1 MGAVQLTVMRTQVL
15 ALVLVLI
22 LAFPLQ
28 SVTAEED
35 DETLEA
41 RETWAEFFPDSES
54 TILQWRNIETTDGL
68 LLDQLKMAT
77 YEIHRKENG
86 RFFANAIT
94 PETIVAEDI
103 PACYMNDLN
112 EDCSGKGHTFVYEP
126 APGTSGEVSYAVVT
140 VLRDGTRT
148 EEVNVGLSQIPG
160 GHREVVPDSIAPE
173 LFAAQYDV
181 ANQSTVFTWRPSC
194 AGNNF
199 YHSLYEHS
207 VPATKSTWD
216 GMDKTLVTNFIP
228 ATSSQFTLDW
238 TNQSIDREVYYTLT
252 CFYPPY
258 CDDFGCYPAREDTRL
273 HSANSL
279 TTPLIEDNQAPRYGG
294 SLIAQFN
301 PSEAQT
307 VLQWSEVTQSDIAK
321 IRIYHALSPIVS
333 FEQSG
338 VQVLA
343 ELDTTSVEFIHQLS
357 DDWMLTS
364 HYAIGLVDTRGNI
377 QIDEFDVS
385 GKVGPILERNVPI
398 SISELHIEQDDTTLH
413 FEWELDARF
422 ITGDAIL
429 WTSTSSNPDM
439 TPAWEELTRLNPK
452 TLEHHMT
459 FEEMGEAWYALT
471 LEGTWGTSPGSH
483 LDDRI
488 LLGRNAVFFAPED
501 QPDDS
506 ATTNDSS
513 AIERVD
519 LPEFMLRLTDE
530 NLSLSNGDWVT
541 LQSQTNET
549 FTLQFTHSQTN
560 STIRWTD
567 ALNTNPFWFSASQS
581 GDEFSIKVEEPV
593 NLIHIES
600 TNVNGEIHIVRIGI
614 DWPEE
619 EIVQPNNSSDSE
631 LIVDKEASSED
642 SVSLPLLLIVGVIA
656 AYILIIVSMKGNEE
670 NVFTTEE
677 E

>member
-1 MGAVQLTVMRTQVL
+1 MDAVQLGVMRTRL
-15 ALVLVLI
+15 IALVLVFI
-22 LAFPLQ
+22 FASPLPP
-28 SVTAEED
+28 VAAEED
-35 DETLEA
+35 DGTLEA

-54 TILQWRNIETTDGL
+54 TILRWRNIETTDGL

-86 RFFANAIT
+86 RFFANALT
-94 PETIVAEDI
+94 SETIVAEDI

-126 APGTSGEVSYAVVT
+126 APGTSREVSYAIVT
-140 VLRDGTRT
+140 ILRDGTRT
-148 EEVNVGLSQIPG
+148 EAVNVGLSQTLG
-160 GHREVVPDSIAPE
+160 GHREEVPASIAPE
-173 LFAAQYDV
+173 LFAARYDV
-181 ANQSTVFTWRPSC
+181 TNQSTVFTWRPTC

-216 GMDKTLVTNFIP
+216 GMDKILITNFIP

-258 CDDFGCYPAREDTRL
+258 CDDNGCYQAREDTRL

-279 TTPLIEDNQAPRYGG
+279 TTPVIEDNQAPRYGG

-301 PSEAQT
+301 PNEAQT
-307 VLQWSEVTQSDIAK
+307 ILQWSEVTQLDIAK
-321 IRIYHALSPIVS
+321 IRIYHAMNPIVS

-343 ELDTTSVEFIHQLS
+343 ELDTTSTEFIHQLS

-364 HYAIGLVDTRGNI
+364 HYAIGLVDTRGNV
-377 QIDEFDVS
+377 QIDQFDVS

-398 SISELHIEQDDTTLH
+398 SISELQVKQDNSTLS

-422 ITGDAIL
+422 INGDATL

-439 TPAWEELTRLNPK
+439 TPAWEEITRLNPK
-452 TLEHHMT
+452 TLEHHIT
-459 FEEMGEAWYALT
+459 FDELGEAWYALT
-471 LEGTWGTSPGSH
+471 LEGNWGASPGSH

-488 LLGRNAVFFAPED
+488 LLGQNAVFFVPQEQPED
-501 QPDDS
+501 RETS
-506 ATTNDSS
+506 NDSG
-513 AIERVD
+513 ATERVD
-519 LPEFMLRLTDE
+519 LPEFMLRLTEE
-530 NLSLSNGDWVT
+530 NQSLSNGDWLI
-541 LQSQTNET
+541 LQSQTNDT
-549 FTLQFTHSQTN
+549 FTLRFTHSQTN

-567 ALNTNPFWFSASQS
+567 ALNTNPFWSSASQS
-581 GDEFSIKVEEPV
+581 GDEFSIMVEEPV

-600 TNVNGEIHIVRIGI
+600 TNVNGQIHIIRIGI

-619 EIVQPNNSSDSE
+619 EIVQPNNSSDSQ
-631 LIVDKEASSED
+631 LVDNKEASPED

>member
-1 MGAVQLTVMRTQVL
+1 MDAVQLGVMRTRLL

-22 LAFPLQ
+22 FTSPLP
-28 SVTAEED
+28 SVAAEED

-41 RETWAEFFPDSES
+41 RETWTEFFPDSES
-54 TILQWRNIETTDGL
+54 TVLRWRNIETTDGL

-77 YEIHRKENG
+77 YEIHRRENG
-86 RFFANAIT
+86 RFFANALT

-112 EDCSGKGHTFVYEP
+112 EDCSGKWHTFVYEP
-126 APGTSGEVSYAVVT
+126 APGTSGEVSYAIVT
-140 VLRDGTRT
+140 ILRDGTRT
-148 EEVNVGLSQIPG
+148 EAVNVGLSQTLW
-160 GHREVVPDSIAPE
+160 GHREEVPASIAPE
-173 LFAAQYDV
+173 LFAARYDV
-181 ANQSTVFTWRPSC
+181 ANQSTVFTWRPTC

-216 GMDKTLVTNFIP
+216 DMDKILITNFIP

-258 CDDFGCYPAREDTRL
+258 CDDDGCYPAREDTRL

-279 TTPLIEDNQAPRYGG
+279 TTPVIEDNQAPRYGG

-307 VLQWSEVTQSDIAK
+307 TLQWSEVTQLDVAK
-321 IRIYHALSPIVS
+321 IRIYHAMNPIVS

-338 VQVLA
+338 VQLLA
-343 ELDTTSVEFIHQLS
+343 ELDTTSTEFIHQLS

-364 HYAIGLVDTRGNI
+364 HYAIGLVDTRGNV
-377 QIDEFDVS
+377 QIDQFDVS

-398 SISELHIEQDDTTLH
+398 SISALQLNQDNSTLY

-422 ITGDAIL
+422 VNGDATL
-429 WTSTSSNPDM
+429 WTSTSSNPNM
-439 TPAWEELTRLNPK
+439 TPAWEEITRLDPK

-459 FEEMGEAWYALT
+459 FDQLGEAWYALT
-471 LEGTWGTSPGSH
+471 LEGTWGESPGPH

-488 LLGRNAVFFAPED
+488 LLGQNAVFFAPQEQPED
-501 QPDDS
+501 RP
-506 ATTNDSS
+506 TTNDPG
-513 AIERVD
+513 AAERVD
-519 LPEFMLRLTDE
+519 LPEFMLRFTEE
-530 NLSLSNGDWVT
+530 NQSLSNGDWLT
-541 LQSQTNET
+541 LQSQTNDT
-549 FTLQFTHSQTN
+549 FRLRFTHSQTN

-567 ALNTNPFWFSASQS
+567 ALNTNPFWSSASQT
-581 GDEFSIKVEEPV
+581 GDEFSIMVEEPV

-600 TNVNGEIHIVRIGI
+600 TNVNGDIHIVRIGI

-619 EIVQPNNSSDSE
+619 EIVQPNNSSDSQ
-631 LIVDKEASSED
+631 LVDEKEASSED
-642 SVSLPLLLIVGVIA
+642 SVSLLLLLIVGILA
-656 AYILIIVSMKGNEE
+656 AYTLIIVSMKGNEE

>member
-1 MGAVQLTVMRTQVL
+1 MRTQVF
-15 ALVLVLI
+15 ALVLVFL

-28 SVTAEED
+28 SVAAEED

-54 TILQWRNIETTDGL
+54 TMLQWRNIETTDGL

-77 YEIHRKENG
+77 YEIHRVENG

-94 PETIVAEDI
+94 PETMVAEDI

-112 EDCSGKGHTFVYEP
+112 EDCSGKRHTFVYEP

-148 EEVNVGLSQIPG
+148 ESVNVGLSQIPG
-160 GHREVVPDSIAPE
+160 GHREVVPDSVAPE

-181 ANQSTVFTWRPSC
+181 TNQSTVFTWRPAC

-207 VPATKSTWD
+207 VPATKSSWD
-216 GMDKTLVTNFIP
+216 AMDKTLVTNFIP
-228 ATSSQFTLDW
+228 ATSSKFTLDW

-279 TTPLIEDNQAPRYGG
+279 TAPIIEDNQAPRYGG

-301 PSEAQT
+301 PDESQT

-321 IRIYHALSPIVS
+321 IRIYHATSPIVS

-364 HYAIGLVDTRGNI
+364 HYAIGLVDTRGNV
-377 QIDEFDVS
+377 QIDQFDVS
-385 GKVGPILERNVPI
+385 GKVGPILERNVPL
-398 SISELHIEQDDTTLH
+398 SISELHIEQDNTTLH
-413 FEWELDARF
+413 FDWKLDARF
-422 ITGDAIL
+422 ISGDAIL
-429 WTSTSSNPDM
+429 WTSTSPNPDM

-452 TLEHHMT
+452 TLEHHIT
-459 FEEMGEAWYALT
+459 IEELGQAWYALT
-471 LEGTWGTSPGSH
+471 LEGTWGASPGPH

-488 LLGRNAVFFAPED
+488 LLGQNAVYFSPQE
-501 QPDDS
+501 QTDDP
-506 ATTNDSS
+506 AKTNDSS

-530 NLSLSNGDWVT
+530 NRSLRNGDWVT
-541 LQSQTNET
+541 LQSQTNDI

-567 ALNTNPFWFSASQS
+567 ALNTNPFWSSASMS
-581 GDEFSIKVEEPV
+581 DDEFSIRIEEPV

-600 TNVNGEIHIVRIGI
+600 TNVNGDIHIVRIGI

-619 EIVQPNNSSDSE
+619 EIKQTNNTSDSQ
-631 LIVDKEASSED
+631 LVDDKEGSSED
-642 SVSLPLLLIVGVIA
+642 SISLPLLLIVGVIA

-670 NVFTTEE
+670 NHFTAEE

>member
-1 MGAVQLTVMRTQVL
+1 MDAVQLRVMRTRL
-15 ALVLVLI
+15 IALVLVFMF
-22 LAFPLQ
+22 ASPLS
-28 SVTAEED
+28 SVAAEED
-35 DETLEA
+35 DGTLEA

-54 TILQWRNIETTDGL
+54 TILRWRNIETTDGL

-86 RFFANAIT
+86 RFFANALT
-94 PETIVAEDI
+94 SETIVAEDI

-126 APGTSGEVSYAVVT
+126 APGTSREVSYAIVT
-140 VLRDGTRT
+140 ILRDGTRT
-148 EEVNVGLSQIPG
+148 EAVNVGLSQTLG
-160 GHREVVPDSIAPE
+160 GHREEVPASIAPE
-173 LFAAQYDV
+173 LFAARYDV
-181 ANQSTVFTWRPSC
+181 TNQSTVFTWRPTC

-216 GMDKTLVTNFIP
+216 GMDKILITNFIP

-258 CDDFGCYPAREDTRL
+258 CDDNGCYQAREDTRL

-279 TTPLIEDNQAPRYGG
+279 TTPVIEDNQAPRYGG

-307 VLQWSEVTQSDIAK
+307 ILQWSEVTQLDIAK
-321 IRIYHALSPIVS
+321 IRIYHAMNPIVS

-343 ELDTTSVEFIHQLS
+343 ELDTTSTEFIHQLS

-364 HYAIGLVDTRGNI
+364 HYAIGLVDTRGNV
-377 QIDEFDVS
+377 QIDQFDVS

-398 SISELHIEQDDTTLH
+398 SISELQLKQDNSTLS

-422 ITGDAIL
+422 INGDATL

-439 TPAWEELTRLNPK
+439 TPAWEEITRLNPK
-452 TLEHHMT
+452 TLEHHIT
-459 FEEMGEAWYALT
+459 FDELGEAWYALT
-471 LEGTWGTSPGSH
+471 LEGNWGASPGSH

-488 LLGRNAVFFAPED
+488 LLGQNAVFFVPQEQPED
-501 QPDDS
+501 RETS
-506 ATTNDSS
+506 NDSG

-519 LPEFMLRLTDE
+519 LPEFMLHLTEE
-530 NLSLSNGDWVT
+530 NQSLNNGDWLT
-541 LQSQTNET
+541 LQPQTNDT
-549 FTLQFTHSQTN
+549 FTLRFTHSQTN

-567 ALNTNPFWFSASQS
+567 ALNTNPFWSSASQS
-581 GDEFSIKVEEPV
+581 GDEFSIMVEEPV

-600 TNVNGEIHIVRIGI
+600 TNVNGEIHIIRIGI

-619 EIVQPNNSSDSE
+619 EIVQPNNSSDSQ
-631 LIVDKEASSED
+631 LVDDKEASPED

-670 NVFTTEE
+670 NVFKTEE

>member
-1 MGAVQLTVMRTQVL
+1 MRTQVL

-54 TILQWRNIETTDGL
+54 TILQWRNIETADGL
-68 LLDQLKMAT
+68 ILDQLKMAT
-77 YEIHRKENG
+77 YEIHRIENG

-160 GHREVVPDSIAPE
+160 GHREVVPASIAPE

-279 TTPLIEDNQAPRYGG
+279 TAPIIEDNQAPRYGG

-321 IRIYHALSPIVS
+321 IRIYHASSPIVS

-377 QIDEFDVS
+377 QIDQFDVS

-398 SISELHIEQDDTTLH
+398 SISELHIEQDNSTLH

-422 ITGDAIL
+422 ISGDAIL
-429 WTSTSSNPDM
+429 WTSTTSNPNM

-471 LEGTWGTSPGSH
+471 LEGTWGASPGSH

-488 LLGRNAVFFAPED
+488 LLGQNAVFFAPEE

-519 LPEFMLRLTDE
+519 LPEFMLRLTNE

-581 GDEFSIKVEEPV
+581 GGEFSIKVEEPV

-600 TNVNGEIHIVRIGI
+600 TNVNGEIYIVRIGI
-614 DWPEE
+614 DWPEQ
-619 EIVQPNNSSDSE
+619 EIVQPNTSSDSQ
-631 LIVDKEASSED
+631 LVDDKEASSED

-656 AYILIIVSMKGNEE
+656 AYILIILSMKGNEE
-670 NVFTTEE
+670 NLFTTEE

>member
-1 MGAVQLTVMRTQVL
+1 MRTQVL

-54 TILQWRNIETTDGL
+54 TILQWRNIETADGL

-77 YEIHRKENG
+77 YEIHRIENG

-160 GHREVVPDSIAPE
+160 GHREVVPASIAPE

-279 TTPLIEDNQAPRYGG
+279 TAPIIEDNQAPRYGG

-321 IRIYHALSPIVS
+321 IRIYHASSPIVS

-377 QIDEFDVS
+377 QIDQFDVS

-398 SISELHIEQDDTTLH
+398 SISELHIEQDNSTLH

-422 ITGDAIL
+422 ISGDAIL
-429 WTSTSSNPDM
+429 WTSTTSNPNM

-471 LEGTWGTSPGSH
+471 LEGTWGASPGSH

-488 LLGRNAVFFAPED
+488 LLGQNAVFFAPEE

-519 LPEFMLRLTDE
+519 LPEFMLRLTNE

-581 GDEFSIKVEEPV
+581 GGEFSIKVEEPV

-600 TNVNGEIHIVRIGI
+600 TNVNGEIYIVRIGI
-614 DWPEE
+614 DWPEQ
-619 EIVQPNNSSDSE
+619 EIVQPNTSSDSQ
-631 LIVDKEASSED
+631 LVDDKEASSED

-656 AYILIIVSMKGNEE
+656 AYILIILSMKGNEE
-670 NVFTTEE
+670 NLFTTEE

>member
-1 MGAVQLTVMRTQVL
+1 MRTQVL

-54 TILQWRNIETTDGL
+54 TILQWRNIETADGL

-77 YEIHRKENG
+77 YEIHRIENG
-86 RFFANAIT
+86 RFFTNAIT

-160 GHREVVPDSIAPE
+160 GHREVVPASIAPE

-279 TTPLIEDNQAPRYGG
+279 TAPIIEDNQAPRYGG

-321 IRIYHALSPIVS
+321 IRIYHASSPIVS

-377 QIDEFDVS
+377 QIDQFDVS

-398 SISELHIEQDDTTLH
+398 SISELHIEQDNSTLH

-422 ITGDAIL
+422 ISGDAIL
-429 WTSTSSNPDM
+429 WTSTTSNPNM

-471 LEGTWGTSPGSH
+471 LEGTWGASPGSH

-488 LLGRNAVFFAPED
+488 LLGQNAVFFAPEE

-513 AIERVD
+513 SIERVD
-519 LPEFMLRLTDE
+519 LPEFMLRLTNE

-581 GDEFSIKVEEPV
+581 GGEFSIKVEEPV

-600 TNVNGEIHIVRIGI
+600 TNVNGEIYIVRIGI
-614 DWPEE
+614 DWPEQ
-619 EIVQPNNSSDSE
+619 EIVQPNTSSDSQ
-631 LIVDKEASSED
+631 LVDYKEASSED

-656 AYILIIVSMKGNEE
+656 AYILIILSMKGNEE
-670 NVFTTEE
+670 NLFTTEE

>member
-1 MGAVQLTVMRTQVL
+1 MDAMQLVVMRTQAIGLILLLML
-15 ALVLVLI
+15 AL
-22 LAFPLQ
+22 PLQ
-28 SVTAEED
+28 SVAAED
-35 DETLEA
+35 DETLEV
-41 RETWAEFFPDSES
+41 REAWAEFFPDSES
-54 TILQWRNIETTDGL
+54 TVLQWRNIETTDGL

-77 YEIHRKENG
+77 YEIHRIENG
-86 RFFANAIT
+86 RFFTNALT

-112 EDCSGKGHTFVYEP
+112 EVCSGKGHTFVYEP
-126 APGTSGEVSYAVVT
+126 APGTSGEVSYAIVT
-140 VLRDGTRT
+140 ILRDGTRT
-148 EEVNVGLSQIPG
+148 ETVNTGLSQIPA
-160 GHREVVPDSIAPE
+160 GHREIVPASIAPE

-181 ANQSTVFTWRPSC
+181 ANQSTVFTWRPAC
-194 AGNNF
+194 GGNNF

-228 ATSSQFTLDW
+228 ATASQFTLDW
-238 TNQSIDREVYYTLT
+238 TNQTVDREVYYTLT

-258 CDDFGCYPAREDTRL
+258 CDDFDCYPAREDTRL

-279 TTPLIEDNQAPRYGG
+279 TAPIIEDNQAPRYGG

-307 VLQWSEVTQSDIAK
+307 VLQWSEITQSEIAK
-321 IRIYHALSPIVS
+321 IRIYHAMSPIVS

-343 ELDTTSVEFIHQLS
+343 ELDSTSVEFIHQLS

-377 QIDEFDVS
+377 QIDQFDVS
-385 GKVGPILERNVPI
+385 GKVGPILERNIPI
-398 SISELHIEQDDTTLH
+398 SISDLHIEQDNSTLH
-413 FEWELDARF
+413 FEWDLDRRF
-422 ITGDAIL
+422 ISGDAIL

-439 TPAWEELTRLNPK
+439 TPAWEELTRLNPR
-452 TLEHHMT
+452 TFEHYMT

-471 LEGTWGTSPGSH
+471 LEGTWGASPGSH

-488 LLGRNAVFFAPED
+488 LLGQNAVFFAPQE
-501 QPDDS
+501 QPDDR
-506 ATTNDSS
+506 ATINDSN
-513 AIERVD
+513 ATERVD

-530 NLSLSNGDWVT
+530 NQSLSNGDWVT
-541 LQSQTNET
+541 LQSQTNNT
-549 FTLQFTHSQTN
+549 FTLRFTHSQTN
-560 STIRWTD
+560 STTRWTD
-567 ALNTNPFWFSASQS
+567 ALNANPFWSPVSQS
-581 GDEFSIKVEEPV
+581 GDEFSIMVEEPI

-619 EIVQPNNSSDSE
+619 EIVQPNNSSDSQ
-631 LIVDKEASSED
+631 LVDEKEASSED
-642 SVSLPLLLIVGVIA
+642 SVSLPLLLIVGIIA
-656 AYILIIVSMKGNEE
+656 AYTLIIVPMKGNEE
-670 NVFTTEE
+670 NVFRTEE

>member
-1 MGAVQLTVMRTQVL
+1 MRTQAIGL
-15 ALVLVLI
+15 ILLLI

-77 YEIHRKENG
+77 YEVHRTENG
-86 RFFANAIT
+86 RFFTNAIT

-112 EDCSGKGHTFVYEP
+112 EDCSGKVHTFVYEP

-140 VLRDGTRT
+140 VLRDGMRT
-148 EEVNVGLSQIPG
+148 EAVNVGMSQIPG
-160 GHREVVPDSIAPE
+160 GHREVVPASVAPE

-207 VPATKSTWD
+207 VPATKSTWA

-279 TTPLIEDNQAPRYGG
+279 TSPIIEDNQAPRYGG

-301 PSEAQT
+301 PSEFQT

-321 IRIYHALSPIVS
+321 IRIYHATSPIVS
-333 FEQSG
+333 LEQNG

-364 HYAIGLVDTRGNI
+364 YYAIGLVDTRGNI
-377 QIDEFDVS
+377 QIDQFDVS
-385 GKVGPILERNVPI
+385 GKVGPILERNLPI
-398 SISELHIEQDDTTLH
+398 SISELNIEQDNSTLH
-413 FEWELDARF
+413 FEWNLDARF
-422 ITGDAIL
+422 ISGDAIL

-471 LEGTWGTSPGSH
+471 LEGTWGASPGPH
-483 LDDRI
+483 IDDRI
-488 LLGRNAVFFAPED
+488 LLGQNAVYFAPQE
-501 QPDDS
+501 QPENP

-513 AIERVD
+513 AIEFVD
-519 LPEFMLRLTDE
+519 LPEFLLRLTDE

-541 LQSQTNET
+541 LQSQTNDN
-549 FTLQFTHSQTN
+549 FTLRFTHSQTN

-567 ALNTNPFWFSASQS
+567 ALNTNPFWSSASQT
-581 GDEFSIKVEEPV
+581 GDDFSIKVEEPV

-619 EIVQPNNSSDSE
+619 EIVQPNNSSDSQ
-631 LIVDKEASSED
+631 LVDNKEASAED
-642 SVSLPLLLIVGVIA
+642 SVSLPLLLIIGVIA

-670 NVFTTEE
+670 SVFTTEE

>member
-1 MGAVQLTVMRTQVL
+1 MRTQVF
-15 ALVLVLI
+15 ALVLVLL

-28 SVTAEED
+28 LVAAEED

-54 TILQWRNIETTDGL
+54 TILQWRNIDTTDGL

-86 RFFANAIT
+86 RFFANALT

-112 EDCSGKGHTFVYEP
+112 EDCSGKWHTFVYEP
-126 APGTSGEVSYAVVT
+126 APGTSREVSYAIVT
-140 VLRDGTRT
+140 ILRDGTRT
-148 EEVNVGLSQIPG
+148 EAVNVGLSQTLW
-160 GHREVVPDSIAPE
+160 GHREEVPASIAPE
-173 LFAAQYDV
+173 LFAARYDV
-181 ANQSTVFTWRPSC
+181 ANQSTVFTWRPAC

-216 GMDKTLVTNFIP
+216 GMDKILVTNFIP

-258 CDDFGCYPAREDTRL
+258 CDDDGCYPAREDTRL

-279 TTPLIEDNQAPRYGG
+279 TAPIIEDNQAPRYGG

-307 VLQWSEVTQSDIAK
+307 ILQWSEVTQLDIAK
-321 IRIYHALSPIVS
+321 IRIYHAMNPIVS

-343 ELDTTSVEFIHQLS
+343 ELDTTSTEFIHQLS

-364 HYAIGLVDTRGNI
+364 HYAIGLVDTRGNV
-377 QIDEFDVS
+377 QIDQFDVS

-398 SISELHIEQDDTTLH
+398 SISELQLNQDNSTLY

-422 ITGDAIL
+422 VNGDATL
-429 WTSTSSNPDM
+429 WTSTSSNPNM
-439 TPAWEELTRLNPK
+439 TPAWEEIMRLDPK

-459 FEEMGEAWYALT
+459 FDQLGEAWYALT
-471 LEGTWGTSPGSH
+471 LEGTWGASPGPH

-488 LLGRNAVFFAPED
+488 LLGKNAVFFAPQEQPED
-501 QPDDS
+501 RP
-506 ATTNDSS
+506 TTNDSG
-513 AIERVD
+513 ATERVD
-519 LPEFMLRLTDE
+519 LPEFMLRLTEE
-530 NLSLSNGDWVT
+530 NQSLSNGDWLT
-541 LQSQTNET
+541 LQSQTNDT
-549 FTLQFTHSQTN
+549 FTLRFTHSQTN

-567 ALNTNPFWFSASQS
+567 ALNTNPFWSSASQS
-581 GDEFSIKVEEPV
+581 GNEFSIMVEEPV

-600 TNVNGEIHIVRIGI
+600 TNVNGDIHIVRIGI

-619 EIVQPNNSSDSE
+619 EIVQPNNSSDSQLVE
-631 LIVDKEASSED
+631 EKEASSED

>member
-1 MGAVQLTVMRTQVL
+1 MRTQAIGL
-15 ALVLVLI
+15 ILLLI

-77 YEIHRKENG
+77 YEVHRTENG
-86 RFFANAIT
+86 RFFTNAIT

-112 EDCSGKGHTFVYEP
+112 EDCSGKVHTFVYEP

-140 VLRDGTRT
+140 VLRDGMRT
-148 EEVNVGLSQIPG
+148 EAVNVGMSQIPG
-160 GHREVVPDSIAPE
+160 GHREVVPASVAPE

-207 VPATKSTWD
+207 VPATKSTWA

-279 TTPLIEDNQAPRYGG
+279 TTPVIEDNQAPRYGG

-301 PSEAQT
+301 PSEFQT

-321 IRIYHALSPIVS
+321 IRIYHATSPIVS
-333 FEQSG
+333 LEQSG

-364 HYAIGLVDTRGNI
+364 YYAIGLVDTRGNI
-377 QIDEFDVS
+377 QIDQFDVS
-385 GKVGPILERNVPI
+385 GKVGPILERNLPI
-398 SISELHIEQDDTTLH
+398 SISELNIEQDNSTLH
-413 FEWELDARF
+413 FEWNLDARF
-422 ITGDAIL
+422 ISGDAIL

-471 LEGTWGTSPGSH
+471 LEGTWGASPGSH
-483 LDDRI
+483 IDDRI
-488 LLGRNAVFFAPED
+488 LLGQNAVYFAPQE
-501 QPDDS
+501 QPENP

-513 AIERVD
+513 AIEFVD
-519 LPEFMLRLTDE
+519 LPEFLLRLTDE
-530 NLSLSNGDWVT
+530 NLSLRNGDWVT
-541 LQSQTNET
+541 LQSQTNDN
-549 FTLQFTHSQTN
+549 FTLRFTHSQTN

-567 ALNTNPFWFSASQS
+567 ALNTNPFWSSASQT
-581 GDEFSIKVEEPV
+581 GDDFSIKVEEPV

-619 EIVQPNNSSDSE
+619 EIVQPNNSSNSQLVD
-631 LIVDKEASSED
+631 DKEASAED
-642 SVSLPLLLIVGVIA
+642 SVSLPLLLIIGVIA

-670 NVFTTEE
+670 SVFTTEE